1 MKKILLII
9 IDGLGDRPLPQLK
22 NKTPLEA
29 AKTPNL
35 DWLAKKGV
43 SGLMESFLF
52 PRDKYP
58 TSAGA
63 HIALFGYLDYFLR
76 RGPYEVTGIGM
87 KMREEDI
94 AFRGNFATV
103 DSNLRV
109 IDRRAGR
116 ITYTKP
122 LIKSLSGIKIEGV
135 KFLIKESYGHRVGLI
150 MRGKGLSSNISKSDP
165 KKVGEKAKK
174 IIPLDYNPPTTQ
186 YKEAAFTAKV
196 LNRFLEKAYQ
206 ILKEHPLNK
215 KRKKQGLLPANY
227 LLVRGAGKFKKVP
240 SFKKRYNLKACCIA
254 GGGLYKGIAKILG
267 MDLIKVKGA
276 TGFAN
281 TNLKEKILRAKRA
294 LKKYDFIF
302 LHIKATDTFSHD
314 GDFAG
319 KKEFIEKIDKN
330 LIPLLNLKNAL
341 IVVTADHSTC
351 CSLKR
356 HCLEPIPILIYGK
369 GQDSVKEFSE
379 KACQKGKF
387 GKFPQL
393 ELMPKILSLIK
404 D

>member
-1 MKKILLII
+1 MKIILII
-9 IDGLGDRPLPQLK
+9 IDGLGDRPIPRLG

-29 AKTPNL
+29 ARTPNL
-35 DWLAKKGV
+35 DNLAEKGV
-43 SGLMESFLF
+43 SGLMGPFLF

-63 HIALFGYLDYFLR
+63 HIALFGYMNYFLR

-87 KMREEDI
+87 KMQEGDV

-103 DSNLRV
+103 DANLKI

-116 ITYTKP
+116 IEQTKP
-122 LIKSLSGIKIEGV
+122 LIKFLVGIKIDGV

-150 MRGKGLSSNISKSDP
+150 MRGKGLSLNVSKCDP
-165 KKVGEKAKK
+165 KKVGVKAKK
-174 IIPLDYNPPTTQ
+174 IVPLD
-186 YKEAAFTAKV
+186 KSREAEFTAEV
-196 LNRFLEKAYQ
+196 LNKFLEKAHK
-206 ILKEHPLNK
+206 ILKNHPLNK

-227 LLVRGAGKFKKVP
+227 LLVRGAGKFKETP
-240 SFKKRYNLKACCIA
+240 GFKQRYGLEAACIA
-254 GGGLYKGIAKILG
+254 GGGLYKGIGKILG

-281 TNLKEKILRAKRA
+281 TNLKGKTLAAKDA

-314 GDFAG
+314 GDFVG
-319 KKEFIEKIDKN
+319 KKEFIEKIDKD
-330 LIPLLNLKNAL
+330 ITPLFNLKNTL

-356 HCLEPIPILIYGK
+356 HCTEPIPILISGK
-369 GQDSVKEFSE
+369 SQDLVKEFSE
-379 KACQKGKF
+379 KACQKGKL